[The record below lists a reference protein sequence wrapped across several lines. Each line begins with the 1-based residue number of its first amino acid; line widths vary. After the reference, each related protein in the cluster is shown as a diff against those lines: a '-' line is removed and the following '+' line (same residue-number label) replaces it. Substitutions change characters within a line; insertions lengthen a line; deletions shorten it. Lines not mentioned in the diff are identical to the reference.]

1 MRGLTAKEILGAWE
15 VGQHQMPAERALTLL
30 STFCPQTP
38 REDLER
44 LSIGKRDAL
53 LLSFRE
59 LLFGSQFSGMTR
71 CPHCRST
78 LEIGFSCSDVRTA
91 APSEQ
96 AEAFSVNVGDYE
108 FNCRLPNSTDLLA
121 VMGQRSIDSISNA
134 LFERCVTE
142 KRFLGADVSLANLP
156 AEVTEAVAAEIARHD
171 PQADIRFELICPDCS
186 HQWEAIFDVVS
197 FAWNELCSW
206 ATRLIRQ
213 VHTLALAYGWR
224 ELDILSMNPMRRQ
237 IYLEMLGE

>member
-1 MRGLTAKEILGAWE
+1 MRGLTAKEILGVWE
-15 VGQHQMPAERALTLL
+15 VGQQQMPAERALTLL

-38 REDLER
+38 REYLEQ

-59 LLFGSQFSGMTR
+59 VLFGSQFSGMIR

-78 LEIGFSCSDVRTA
+78 VEIGFSCADVRTTV
-91 APSEQ
+91 PSEQ
-96 AEAFSVNVGDYE
+96 AETFSVHVGEYE

-121 VMGQRSIDSISNA
+121 VMYQRSIDSIGNS

-142 KRFLGADVSLANLP
+142 KRFRGAELALANLP
-156 AEVTEAVAAEIARHD
+156 PEVTAAVAAEIAKHD
-171 PQADIRFELICPDCS
+171 PQADIRFDLTCPDCS
-186 HQWEAIFDVVS
+186 HQWAAIFDVVS
-197 FAWNELCSW
+197 FAWNELSAW

-237 IYLEMLGE
+237 AYLEMLGE

>member
-1 MRGLTAKEILGAWE
+1 MRGLTAKEILGVWE

-30 STFCPQTP
+30 STFCPQTS

-44 LSIGKRDAL
+44 LSVGRRDAL

-71 CPHCRST
+71 CPDCRST
-78 LEIGFSCSDVRTA
+78 LEIGFSCSDVRATV
-91 APSEQ
+91 PDEQ
-96 AEAFSVNVGDYE
+96 AESFSVNVGEYD

-121 VMGQRSIDSISNA
+121 VMYHRDIDAISNA
-134 LFERCVTE
+134 LFERCV
-142 KRFLGADVSLANLP
+142 GVSTANLP
-156 AEVTEAVAAEIARHD
+156 AEVSEAVAAEIAKRD
-171 PQADIRFELICPDCS
+171 PQADIRFDLICPDCS

-206 ATRLIRQ
+206 ATRLMRQ
-213 VHTLALAYGWR
+213 VHTLAVAYGWR
-224 ELDILSMNPMRRQ
+224 ELDILSMSPGRRQ
-237 IYLEMLGE
+237 VYLEMLGE

>member
-1 MRGLTAKEILGAWE
+1 MRGLTAKEILGVWE
-15 VGQHQMPAERALTLL
+15 VGQHQMPPERALTLL
-30 STFCPQTP
+30 STFCPQIP

-71 CPHCRST
+71 CPHCRSA
-78 LEIGFSCSDVRTA
+78 LEIGFSCSDVRTPV
-91 APSEQ
+91 PSEQ
-96 AEAFSVNVGDYE
+96 PETFLVNVAEYE
-108 FNCRLPNSTDLLA
+108 FNCRLPNSTDLLV
-121 VMGQRSIDSISNA
+121 VMHQRNVDSISNG

-142 KRFLGADVSLANLP
+142 KRFLGTDVSLANVP

-224 ELDILSMNPMRRQ
+224 ELDILSMSPVRRQ

>member
-1 MRGLTAKEILGAWE
+1 MRGLTAKEILGVWE
-15 VGQHQMPAERALTLL
+15 AGQHQMPAERALTLL

-59 LLFGSQFSGMTR
+59 LLFGSHFSGMNR

-78 LEIGFSCSDVRTA
+78 LEIGFSCSDVRTVTSDEQ
-91 APSEQ
+91 SET
-96 AEAFSVNVGDYE
+96 FSVNLGEYA

-121 VMGQRSIDSISNA
+121 VMDHRTIDSISNA

-142 KRFLGADVSLANLP
+142 KRYRGGDVSFADLP
-156 AEVTEAVAAEIARHD
+156 EEVSEAVAAEIAKHD
-171 PQADIRFELICPDCS
+171 PQADIRFDLVCPDCS

-224 ELDILSMNPMRRQ
+224 ELDILSMNPVRRQ
-237 IYLEMLGE
+237 GYLEMLGE

>member
-1 MRGLTAKEILGAWE
+1 MRGLTAKEILGVWE

-30 STFCPQTP
+30 STFCPQTSL
-38 REDLER
+38 EDLER

-78 LEIGFSCSDVRTA
+78 LEIGFSCSDVRTTV
-91 APSEQ
+91 PDEQ
-96 AEAFSVNVGDYE
+96 AETFSVKFGEYE
-108 FNCRLPNSTDLLA
+108 FNCRRPNSTDLLA
-121 VMGQRSIDSISNA
+121 VMDQQSIEAISNA
-134 LFERCVTE
+134 LFERCV
-142 KRFLGADVSLANLP
+142 GVSIENLP
-156 AEVTEAVAAEIARHD
+156 AEVTEAVAAEIAKRD
-171 PQADIRFELICPDCS
+171 PQADIRFDLICPDCS

-197 FAWNELCSW
+197 FAWHELSSW

-213 VHTLALAYGWR
+213 VHTLAVAYGWR
-224 ELDILSMNPMRRQ
+224 ELDILSMSPVRRQ
-237 IYLEMLGE
+237 VYLEMLGE